1 VWLNEREGL
10 VANNVGLPN
19 ERRRYVSKEH
29 VWRHGNGK
37 NYSIKYCCIMKT
49 KILNEIKN
57 SDPKDEVLRFCT
69 LMIKLHNCCTISAG
83 IERIFSVFGLI
94 CHCIWKQFVTKKS
107 RENSPNLPEPQQK
120 FDLNLYHKI
129 ITI

>member
-37 NYSIKYCCIMKT
+37 NDSI
-49 KILNEIKN
+49 
-57 SDPKDEVLRFCT
+57 EVL
-69 LMIKLHNCCTISAG
+69 LHYEDQN
-83 IERIFSVFGLI
+83 IE
-94 CHCIWKQFVTKKS
+94 
-107 RENSPNLPEPQQK
+107 
-120 FDLNLYHKI
+120 
-129 ITI
+129 